1 MTGWRAESWYNTAMI
16 GLRLHRRLSRAA
28 LLAAAGV
35 LLVALLLASALGC
48 IPAAA
53 SPAEIEPPAP
63 AQELPPELARVVEAY
78 NILREEHIDH
88 DTLTPEQLSDGAIR
102 GILTALEDPH
112 ASYLSAD
119 QYASEQE
126 GYRGHFEGIGA
137 QVTQTDAGL
146 TVIAP
151 IPGTPAEAAGVLP
164 GDVIL
169 AVDGEDIANH
179 TLIEAVNLIR
189 GPRDTEVTLLIRRA
203 DRADTESVTVS
214 ITITR
219 GEIPIRSV
227 QFRMVD
233 AQTGHLWIYSFSNT
247 TEQEVRD
254 ALDEL
259 EDAGGTGLVLDLRNN
274 PGGLLHVVVNVTD
287 LFLDGGEILYEV
299 DAQGNRTNHSA
310 KGGGPGVDLPM
321 VVLVNEYSASA
332 SEILA
337 GAVQVNGRAHIAGAT
352 TFGKG
357 SVNISRLLSDGSAI
371 YFTIRRWYLPDG
383 TQIERQEEV
392 APDGT
397 LIEEGGVT
405 PDTLIEAAEQP
416 QQLPLPP
423 EDDVVLQR
431 GLEILRAETG
441 ER

>member
-1 MTGWRAESWYNTAMI
+1 MI
-16 GLRLHRRLSRAA
+16 GLRLQTRRPRAA
-28 LLAAAGV
+28 LLLLVLVVV
-35 LLVALLLASALGC
+35 LLGLAAALGC

-53 SPAEIEPPAP
+53 SPGEAPAPEP

-78 NILREEHIDH
+78 QILREEHIDH
-88 DTLTPEQLSDGAIR
+88 DTLTAEQLSDGAIR
-102 GILTALEDPH
+102 GILEALEDPH

-119 QYASEQE
+119 RYASEQE
-126 GYRGHFEGIGA
+126 GYRGSFEGIGA

-151 IPGTPAEAAGVLP
+151 IPNTPAEAAGILP
-164 GDVIL
+164 GDLIL
-169 AVDGEDIANH
+169 AVDGVDIANH

-189 GPRDTEVTLLIRRA
+189 GPRDTEVTLLIRHA
-203 DRADTESVTVS
+203 GSAGNES

-227 QFRMVD
+227 QFRMLD
-233 AQTGHLWIYSFSNT
+233 GETGHLWIYSFSNT

-259 EDAGGTGLVLDLRNN
+259 EDAGGTQLVLDLRNN

-299 DAQGNRTNHSA
+299 DAQGNRTNHTA

-337 GAVQVNGRAHIAGAT
+337 GAAQVNGRAHIAGAT

-383 TQIERQEEV
+383 TQIERQRGV

-397 LIEEGGVT
+397 PLEEGGVT
-405 PDTLIEAAEQP
+405 PDTLIAGAEHP
-416 QQLPLPP
+416 QSLPLPP
-423 EDDVVLQR
+423 GEDAVLQQAWELLR
-431 GLEILRAETG
+431 GQTG
-441 ER
+441 AR